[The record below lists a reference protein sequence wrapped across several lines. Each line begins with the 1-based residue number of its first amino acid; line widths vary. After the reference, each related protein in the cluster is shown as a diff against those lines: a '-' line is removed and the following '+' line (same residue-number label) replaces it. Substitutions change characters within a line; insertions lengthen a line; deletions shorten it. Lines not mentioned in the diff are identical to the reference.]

1 MGVLCSENKQIRN
14 KIKELYED
22 FFDDPDS
29 EKYDMILNFYS
40 FLQLKKDGWTCYFT
54 PSGKEKYDKCINNY
68 NIVIGILG
76 MKNRGKSY
84 LLGRI
89 MKNEDYKPP
98 SGFLITTYGIS
109 CNFPQSEP
117 DGSYFITLDTAGKD
131 SPLLQNDLFKDNNIK
146 DFVRDQAITEIVLSD
161 FIIQESNILITVLEQ
176 LSFEEQ
182 EMLKTLIE
190 RLKKKEI
197 KGIQK
202 RRLLVIHNL
211 MNITNVKDIK
221 NFVENVILKSLTFRL
236 ESQSMS
242 KNEKYDDSD
251 KNIYIQVIDNENN
264 NQNKLEIIHLIFGND
279 SDERIRKEYNEP
291 ALRYIRDYITINSSR
306 KFDIVNSF
314 KDFII
319 KNSTKYLT
327 GEEFKGNSI
336 TIEKPEKKNF
346 EDKEKKRKFEKIII
360 PLKGKNPN
368 FEVKGFV
375 KDLGGNE
382 TFFNKINPR
391 YSSRLFKKGEKYYI
405 EIIFELYG
413 KIKKL
418 KRKILCDD
426 DKNQYIIL
434 IKGEI
439 EEFEKI
445 KIFYG
450 NLEYSEFG
458 FQIIIPKFILVDNG
472 KNELEI
478 DILEHDEKDIPHVEN
493 NLGVYKL
500 YLDIKVYINDI

>member
-1 MGVLCSENKQIRN
+1 M
-14 KIKELYED
+14 
-22 FFDDPDS
+22 
-29 EKYDMILNFYS
+29 
-40 FLQLKKDGWTCYFT
+40 
-54 PSGKEKYDKCINNY
+54 
-68 NIVIGILG
+68 
-76 MKNRGKSY
+76 
-84 LLGRI
+84 
-89 MKNEDYKPP
+89 
-98 SGFLITTYGIS
+98 
-109 CNFPQSEP
+109 
-117 DGSYFITLDTAGKD
+117 
-131 SPLLQNDLFKDNNIK
+131 
-146 DFVRDQAITEIVLSD
+146 
-161 FIIQESNILITVLEQ
+161 
-176 LSFEEQ
+176 
-182 EMLKTLIE
+182 
-190 RLKKKEI
+190 
-197 KGIQK
+197 
-202 RRLLVIHNL
+202 
-211 MNITNVKDIK
+211 
-221 NFVENVILKSLTFRL
+221 
-236 ESQSMS
+236 
-242 KNEKYDDSD
+242 
-251 KNIYIQVIDNENN
+251 
-264 NQNKLEIIHLIFGND
+264 
-279 SDERIRKEYNEP
+279 
-291 ALRYIRDYITINSSR
+291 
-306 KFDIVNSF
+306 
-314 KDFII
+314 
-319 KNSTKYLT
+319 
-327 GEEFKGNSI
+327 
-336 TIEKPEKKNF
+336 
-346 EDKEKKRKFEKIII
+346 
-360 PLKGKNPN
+360 KGKNPN

-478 DILEHDEKDIPHVEN
+478 DILEHDEKDIPHAEN